1 MRANMILS
9 PYSICCKSINY
20 FIYRLWLDCKN
31 SELFNFN
38 FLFDKID
45 ANWNGEAV
53 ANNLM
58 STIHIEQVLCYYY
71 VNDQ

>member
-1 MRANMILS
+1 MFLS
-9 PYSICCKSINY
+9 PYSMFYKSINY
-20 FIYRLWLDCKN
+20 LIYRLWLDYKN
-31 SELFNFN
+31 SELFN